1 MLSEALLSPMP
12 RALPAQVRVVD
23 LQIGEAMAKLGDTG
37 QLEPIHAALFS
48 RSDQGECIGLACQIV
63 GTLRDQSAMPMLQ
76 RLIDADG
83 TDTRPVEIRLVA
95 AVAVMHI
102 LRPGPAAL
110 VELGLLG
117 SMDMRPEVRG
127 ISAKLLGF
135 FPTAES
141 EAALSRLLRDR
152 DPAVQVAAAA
162 SILKLAA
169 AEPPG
174 GTPR

>member
-1 MLSEALLSPMP
+1 
-12 RALPAQVRVVD
+12 
-23 LQIGEAMAKLGDTG
+23 
-37 QLEPIHAALFS
+37 
-48 RSDQGECIGLACQIV
+48 
-63 GTLRDQSAMPMLQ
+63 MLQ

-83 TDTRPVEIRLVA
+83 SDTRPVEIRLVA

-141 EAALSRLLRDR
+141 EAALTRLLRDR

-162 SILKLAA
+162 SILKIAA
-169 AEPPG
+169 ASAPS